1 MSTHLFKALM
11 TTVIFFVG
19 MILLDYIFFHEL
31 RVDGTRIV
39 VTLGFFTYDLAS
51 RIHKERRLKKAN
63 RYSLV
68 VAAECTDTESADTI
82 CRMLEA
88 NGIKDMVVEKNST
101 IYIKDSSL
109 MAPVQVQVCG
119 VDLEKAVKLINE

>member
-1 MSTHLFKALM
+1 MKLFSSNF
-11 TTVIFFVG
+11 VIG
-19 MILLDYIFFHEL
+19 LTNSHTRYEHTSIKGIDDYCNILC
-31 RVDGTRIV
+31 R
-39 VTLGFFTYDLAS
+39 YDLH
-51 RIHKERRLKKAN
+51 IERRLKKAN

-88 NGIKDMVVEKNST
+88 NGIKAMVVEKNST

>member
-1 MSTHLFKALM
+1 M
-11 TTVIFFVG
+11 VI
-19 MILLDYIFFHEL
+19 
-31 RVDGTRIV
+31 
-39 VTLGFFTYDLAS
+39 LGFFTYDLAS

-88 NGIKDMVVEKNST
+88 NGIKAMVVEKNST

>member
-68 VAAECTDTESADTI
+68 VG
-82 CRMLEA
+82 A
-88 NGIKDMVVEKNST
+88 NHGQLCHSG
-101 IYIKDSSL
+101 SSQL
-109 MAPVQVQVCG
+109 VDGWLLLPNVQIQIVQIPYAGC
-119 VDLEKAVKLINE
+119 